1 MKSQMR
7 LAAMTVSLLSASAS
21 ALAQTP
27 NRCPSLAFYGNAAA
41 SGLCKS
47 LSPATQ
53 NLQVCELTAAQPD
66 VHLTFGLLPNGVNPP
81 TPLHLTV
88 RTQANNCEQA
98 TNIVRNAA
106 GAFVAQNNALLCG
119 VNPVSYVQRMNA
131 QAIVPGANGQS
142 ACRTAFINA
151 QAGGKLTPAVAQSYL
166 NACNTGG
173 AANAACP

>member
-7 LAAMTVSLLSASAS
+7 HAAMIVSLLSASS
-21 ALAQTP
+21 CALAQVP
-27 NRCPSLAFYGNAAA
+27 NRCPSLAFYGNAAT

-66 VHLTFGLLPNGVNPP
+66 VHLTFGLQPNGVNPP
-81 TPLHLTV
+81 VPLHLTV

-98 TNIVRNAA
+98 TNIVQNAA
-106 GAFVAQNNALLCG
+106 GAFVAQSNALLCG
-119 VNPVSYVQRMNA
+119 VDPVTYVQRMNA
-131 QAIVPGANGQS
+131 QTIVPGSNGQS

-151 QAGGKLTPAVAQSYL
+151 QTGGKLTPAVAQGYL

-173 AANAACP
+173 LANAACP